1 MQGERKN
8 MKLKDVDWSVLRF
21 PDRGILPKDL
31 RLMSADQRY
40 ALGELE
46 VEKIDGKRYKV
57 VVNQK

>member
-1 MQGERKN
+1 

-21 PDRGILPKDL
+21 TDRGILPKDL
-31 RLMSADQRY
+31 KLMSADQRH

-57 VVNQK
+57 VVDRK

>member
-1 MQGERKN
+1 